1 MIDQPLTK
9 TKVWLSAKDNWL
21 GEGAFRP
28 APSELERLAR
38 RLQQQDVEQTIK
50 TAIEPDYSEVYFAH
64 G

>member
-1 MIDQPLTK
+1 MTDQPLTK

-38 RLQQQDVEQTIK
+38 RLQQRDDK
-50 TAIEPDYSEVYFAH
+50 SASTAAAEPDYSEVYFAH